1 MLKKSNFIFVFEP
14 SLFMEIFIENKR
26 GMDMLPVLLR
36 LPNMFKSY
44 FSLKIY
50 LRPIFDPLI

>member
-1 MLKKSNFIFVFEP
+1 
-14 SLFMEIFIENKR
+14 MEIFIENKR
-26 GMDMLPVLLR
+26 GMDMSPVLLR

-50 LRPIFDPLI
+50 PRPIFDPLI